1 MGKDLDGEVGQPGT
15 SRQRRK
21 LLQAIASASIAAP
34 FSALAQGIS
43 TRPIRFL
50 LAQTAAT
57 TPDVIA
63 RLIAPRFQVRWNQPF
78 IVENRGGAAGAIGM
92 EALATS
98 VPDGQTVQIFP
109 SSILTTPIFFPNSPF
124 RIPESFT
131 PISTVCEN
139 NFALVVNSKLP
150 VANFREF
157 LAYVKANPGV
167 NYGTPGNGTS
177 HHLFME
183 DLKLMAGLQM
193 THIPYKGSAP
203 AFTDLMSGQIATMFM
218 PIHVAMGM
226 QKDGRVRVLGGSM
239 RERSPLFPDLPSIHE
254 QGVAGFNGESWFGFW
269 GPAGMPAELV
279 ARFAS
284 ELRGILTEPEMKDAL
299 AKQGISPRIS
309 TPEGLLQ
316 VCRNQLE
323 AYVKLIRAANIKGD

>member
-1 MGKDLDGEVGQPGT
+1 MSKNNEGAVGQPGT
-15 SRQRRK
+15 NRQRRR
-21 LLQAIASASIAAP
+21 LVQAIASVTIALP
-34 FSALAQGIS
+34 FGAAAQGIS

-63 RLIAPRFQVRWNQPF
+63 RLIAPRFQARWNQPF

-92 EALATS
+92 EALAKS
-98 VPDGQTVQIFP
+98 APDGQTVQVFP
-109 SSILTTPIFFPNSPF
+109 SSILTTPIFFPNAPF

-131 PISTVCEN
+131 PISMVCEN
-139 NFALVVNSKLP
+139 NFALVVNSKIP
-150 VANFREF
+150 VNNLREF

-269 GPAGMPAELV
+269 GPAGLPADVV
-279 ARFAS
+279 ARFGA
-284 ELRGILTEPEMKDAL
+284 ELRAILAEPEMKDAF

-323 AYVKLIRAANIKGD
+323 SYVKLIRAANIKGD